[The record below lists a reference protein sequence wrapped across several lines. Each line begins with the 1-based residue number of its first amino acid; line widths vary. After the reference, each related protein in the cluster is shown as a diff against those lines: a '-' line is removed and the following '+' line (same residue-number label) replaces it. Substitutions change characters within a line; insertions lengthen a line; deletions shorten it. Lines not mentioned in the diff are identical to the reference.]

1 MALPDH
7 YICEHCG
14 LRFVL
19 DLAPMVMCATHGD
32 DDECHAGEW
41 LLFADGNIQRAAQSP
56 ECITFATSEWT
67 E

>member
-7 YICEHCG
+7 YRCDVCG

-19 DLAPMVMCATHGD
+19 TLEPLIMCATHGED
-32 DDECHAGEW
+32 DHCHVGEF
-41 LLFADGNIQRAAQSP
+41 LLCDDGRTQRAAQSP